1 MRKTLLVVLLVVM
14 VLMLSA
20 CVPGDGTSDSENPAG
35 FLWGVWH
42 GLIALIT
49 LIWGIFDSSVH
60 IYEKFNT
67 GWWYDLGFF
76 IAITAICRGTCG
88 HKRPGKRHGE

>member
-1 MRKTLLVVLLVVM
+1 MKKTLLVVSLAVM

-20 CVPGDGTSDSENPAG
+20 CVPGDGTSNSDDRAG
-35 FLWGVWH
+35 FFWGVWH
-42 GLIALIT
+42 GLIAPIT

-60 IYEKFNT
+60 IYEKFNV

-76 IAITAICRGTCG
+76 IAITAICRGMFV
-88 HKRPGKRHGE
+88 HKKSDRG